1 VVINANPRLI
11 EALEQER
18 LRIAR
23 ELHDDIAQRLA
34 LLAINLAQLQHDTA
48 PLPGLHGRVEDL
60 KNLASEIAVDVQTIS
75 NRLHS
80 SKLETLGLSVAMR
93 GFCAEFGEQQQMKVD
108 VEIHDLPNP
117 LPPDISLCLFRIL
130 QEALHNSAKHS
141 GGARFEVRSWAT
153 QNEVHLMVKDF
164 GSGFDQRAAKSRPGL
179 GLISMQERV
188 KILNGTLS
196 IGSPHDRGTT
206 IHACVP
212 FDPEVGGSRPTHETI
227 QFAQ

>member
-1 VVINANPRLI
+1 VVINANPRLL

-34 LLAINLAQLQHDTA
+34 LLAMSLARLEHTA
-48 PLPGLHGRVEDL
+48 EPLSELRNQVGEL
-60 KNLASEIAVDVQTIS
+60 KNLASEIAADVQTIS
-75 NRLHS
+75 HRLHS

-93 GFCAEFGEQQQMKVD
+93 GFCAEFGQQQQMKVD
-108 VEIHDLPNP
+108 VELHDLPNP

-153 QNEVHLMVKDF
+153 PNEVHLTVKDF
-164 GSGFDQRAAKSRPGL
+164 GSGFDQKAAKAGRGL
-179 GLISMQERV
+179 GLISMYERV

-212 FDPEVGGSRPTHETI
+212 FDSKLSG
-227 QFAQ
+227 